1 MDARRET
8 KSAKIDRIWGVERIR
23 ASAGFLGWRLNA
35 MMSAVASSWGPLA
48 REREK
53 RKQRRREGRRGGDGL
68 VLGWSRRAG
77 SGWSSSPFL
86 FFFKQSFFLF
96 ISLVLELTIEP

>member
-48 REREK
+48 RERENKTEKK
-53 RKQRRREGRRGGDGL
+53 RGPARGRWAGPGL
-68 VLGWSRRAG
+68 VQMGWLGLVQF
-77 SGWSSSPFL
+77 PL
-86 FFFKQSFFLF
+86 FF
-96 ISLVLELTIEP
+96 